1 VFAHFG
7 QLRAQRPNYP
17 GGTMETFCA
26 RASRSNG
33 TAVVAVHGDVDLY
46 TAPRL
51 WETID
56 AATTEIPRELVLDL
70 TDVRFLDSSGLNVL
84 IRAHKRLRPVA
95 GTVVIRGAKDQVSMA
110 LEVTK
115 LNTVL
120 TVESATPTN

>member
-1 VFAHFG
+1 
-7 QLRAQRPNYP
+7 
-17 GGTMETFCA
+17 METFCA

-70 TDVRFLDSSGLNVL
+70 TDVRFLDSSGLSVL
-84 IRAHKRLRPVA
+84 VRAHKRLRPVD
-95 GTVVIRGAKDQVSMA
+95 GKVVVRGAGEQAYMA
-110 LEVTK
+110 LEMTK
-115 LNTVL
+115 LTTVL
-120 TVESATPTN
+120 TVEGQARPS

>member
-1 VFAHFG
+1 MEAFG
-7 QLRAQRPNYP
+7 AQ
-17 GGTMETFCA
+17 
-26 RASRSNG
+26 ASRSNG
-33 TAVVAVHGDVDLY
+33 KAVVAVHGDVDLY

-95 GTVVIRGAKDQVSMA
+95 GTVIIRGAKDQVSMA

-120 TVESATPTN
+120 TVESAAPAN